1 MYSQSASHLYV
12 LFIVCRIQW
21 SLTVATYRLH
31 MVAVAAAQDIMQQ
44 PQITEKVNQM
54 RNGTPS
60 TRLRKLRYAWYLW
73 NMQHVNVIARS
84 QKENTIVKDGGAAS
98 VYVKHGKDCS
108 LRIMVPQ

>member
-1 MYSQSASHLYV
+1 MVLYSQNASHLNV

-73 NMQHVNVIARS
+73 NMQHVIARF
-84 QKENTIVKDGGAAS
+84 QKENTIVKDGCAAK
-98 VYVKHGKDCS
+98 VF
-108 LRIMVPQ
+108 M